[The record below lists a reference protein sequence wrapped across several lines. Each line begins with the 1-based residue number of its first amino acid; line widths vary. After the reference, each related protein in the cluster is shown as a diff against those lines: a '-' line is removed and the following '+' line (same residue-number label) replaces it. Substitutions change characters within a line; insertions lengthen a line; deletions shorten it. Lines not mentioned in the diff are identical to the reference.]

1 MAVLTAAAI
10 VVGPLAAM
18 ALARAARRATAGTHA
33 RGLVAER
40 RWRLPA
46 RPRAWCVRR
55 LGDADVALE
64 PEAACELW
72 LGASAAATILGAGIA
87 RGLAAPVALVALGAG
102 PAGLW
107 AARGRA
113 TRRFVTTLPSALE
126 QVAVAMRSGASASE
140 AIGMIADGDGPIADD
155 LRRVRARA
163 DLGLGLT
170 NALATWPTERALPSV
185 RAAAGALALAST
197 VGGGAADALDGLA
210 VSLRERSGA
219 VAEAKALS
227 AQARVSAVVVGA
239 GPLGYLALS
248 ALVDPS
254 SFDTLAGTAPGR
266 TCLAIGLML
275 DGAALLWMRR
285 IVRVGDAE

>member
-33 RGLVAER
+33 RRLVAER

-55 LGDADVALE
+55 LGNADVALE

-72 LGASAAATILGAGIA
+72 LGASAAATILGTGIA
-87 RGLAAPVALVALGAG
+87 GGLAAPVALVALGAG

-113 TRRFVTTLPSALE
+113 TRRFVTALPGALE

-140 AIGMIADGDGPIADD
+140 AIDMIARGDGPIADD

-163 DLGLGLT
+163 DLGLGLAD
-170 NALATWPTERALPSV
+170 ALATWPTERALPSV

-197 VGGGAADALDGLA
+197 VGGGRLTLSTGSPSRCGNARVLLPKPRHSQHKRASRRLSSEQALS
-210 VSLRERSGA
+210 VTSRSPHSSILRRSTRSRAPHRAGPAWRSG
-219 VAEAKALS
+219 
-227 AQARVSAVVVGA
+227 
-239 GPLGYLALS
+239 
-248 ALVDPS
+248 
-254 SFDTLAGTAPGR
+254 
-266 TCLAIGLML
+266 
-275 DGAALLWMRR
+275 
-285 IVRVGDAE
+285 